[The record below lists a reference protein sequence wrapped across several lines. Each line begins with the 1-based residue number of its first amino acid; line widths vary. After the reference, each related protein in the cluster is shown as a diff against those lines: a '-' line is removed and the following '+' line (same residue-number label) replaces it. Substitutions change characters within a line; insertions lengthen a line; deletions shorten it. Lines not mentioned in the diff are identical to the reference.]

1 MRFDLALAACLLSGP
16 ALAQVSLQDATAG
29 FDLEPCALSSLDCT
43 TLTLPLDHRAN
54 DPGQTP
60 DETIDITFALS
71 FASIE
76 SRGILFFFVGGPGG
90 SGLASAE
97 NYLAAFDESLLH
109 YTDIVFFDQRGTGP
123 DHGLACPLAQG
134 RFDQAD
140 IRLTD
145 PEAATRTARRFA
157 EDCVAEMD
165 AGPLLALV
173 DTDQAIRDVEAFR
186 QLLGAPQVWLYGE
199 SYGTQFV
206 QAYATQFPQ
215 AVRGVI
221 LDGVVDLTLD
231 APGFYTRYTRASE
244 ALLTRMFAECAALP
258 ACVTDMGGDPAAL
271 YDVLAGHLA
280 TAPLPVDYILPDGSR
295 SSRELTLAMLESS
308 AFFALYG
315 QEGRSGFLRALA
327 AAGRGDLIPMLDLG
341 YANLYIDPV
350 SETGFQ
356 DPGWFP
362 AAYFAITC
370 TDYDSGAG
378 TPDERAA
385 RILAE
390 ATALA
395 PDLPRLARWQFAER
409 LVCAFWPHQGPATRP
424 APYAGGDWPTFVLNG
439 DGDPITP
446 ISMAYDVL
454 DRARNA
460 YGIFMAGGP
469 HVIWGRGY
477 GCPDEILLDYLID
490 GTLPPVREQ
499 FCEQAFLGPYTPL
512 TLTTPEDRADPL
524 AVARAIEVEL
534 AQSLPLAGWDWQDP
548 MTIGCPRGGSLTVE
562 LHDEGTQHRLQDCA
576 FWPGL
581 QASGTVLIRDL
592 GDAADGISIA
602 LVFSGDQAGQ
612 ILYDYSDRTEAFR
625 LSGTWNGQ
633 PISPPRP

>member
-1 MRFDLALAACLLSGP
+1 MRFDLALAAWLLSGP
-16 ALAQVSLQDATAG
+16 ALAQVSLEEATAG
-29 FDLEPCALSSLDCT
+29 FDLEPCASSSLACT

-54 DPGQTP
+54 DPGQT
-60 DETIDITFALS
+60 IGITFALS

-97 NYLAAFDESLLH
+97 NYLASFDESLIQ

-123 DHGLACPLAQG
+123 DHGLSCPLAQAA
-134 RFDQAD
+134 FDQAD
-140 IRLTD
+140 ISLTD

-186 QLLGAPQVWLYGE
+186 QRLGAPQVWLYGE

-206 QAYATQFPQ
+206 QAYATQVPQ

-231 APGFYTRYTRASE
+231 ASGFYTRYTLASE
-244 ALLTRMFAECAALP
+244 ALLLRMFADCAALP
-258 ACVTDMGGDPAAL
+258 ACAADMGRDPAAV
-271 YDVLAGHLA
+271 YDDLAVRLA
-280 TAPLPVDYILPDGSR
+280 QAPLPVDYALPDGSTA
-295 SSRELTLAMLESS
+295 SRALTQAMLESN

-315 QEGRSGFLRALA
+315 QDGRSGFLRALA
-327 AAGRGDLIPMLDLG
+327 AAERGDLIPMLDLG

-350 SETGFQ
+350 SETGIQ

-362 AAYFAITC
+362 AAYFSITC

-385 RILAE
+385 RIIAE
-390 ATALA
+390 AKALV

-409 LVCAFWPHQGPATRP
+409 LVCAFWPHQGPAIRP
-424 APYAGGDWPTFVLNG
+424 APFAGGDWPTFVLNG

-454 DRARNA
+454 DRAQNA
-460 YGIFMAGGP
+460 YGLFMKGGP

-490 GTLPPVREQ
+490 DTLPPVREQ
-499 FCEQAFLGPYTPL
+499 FCEQEFLGPYTPL

-524 AVARAIEVEL
+524 AVAQAVATEL
-534 AQSLPLAGWDWQDP
+534 TQSIPLAGWDWQDP
-548 MTIGCPRGGSLTVE
+548 MTIGCPLGGILTVE
-562 LHDEGTQHRLQDCA
+562 LADEGTRHRLTDCL

-581 QASGTVLIRDL
+581 GASGTVLVRDL
-592 GDAADGISIA
+592 GDDNDGLSIDLA
-602 LVFSGDQAGQ
+602 ISGDHAGR
-612 ILYDYSDRTEAFR
+612 ILYDYNNRTEASH
-625 LSGTWNGQ
+625 LSGTWDGQ
-633 PISPPRP
+633 RISAPRLKP